1 MSKIDIFNTDKKY
14 NIIYADPPWRYNDK
28 SCQGNAQQHYPTMK
42 ISDICKLPIQHI
54 ADKDCVL
61 FLWATYPML
70 KEAIQVIEKWGFKY
84 RTIGFQ
90 WVKKN
95 HISGGYFFGIGQWT
109 RSNTEACLLAIKG
122 KPHKFKIN
130 NSISQIIDYPVGK
143 HSSKPP
149 IVRDKIVE
157 LLGDLP
163 RIELF
168 AREQADGWDCWG
180 NEV

>member
-95 HISGGYFFGIGQWT
+95 HISGGI
-109 RSNTEACLLAIKG
+109 SLA
-122 KPHKFKIN
+122 
-130 NSISQIIDYPVGK
+130 
-143 HSSKPP
+143 
-149 IVRDKIVE
+149 
-157 LLGDLP
+157 
-163 RIELF
+163 
-168 AREQADGWDCWG
+168 
-180 NEV
+180 